1 MGNRKMILLVL
12 SVLLIA
18 AFFSIPFYNNWF
30 VSKFGNDIEIVSE
43 QMQHMKT
50 DERMLTRFGN
60 TLLFLN
66 VVKSSLEKYAKGNA
80 MVLLP
85 PKPYVAAAKLKEGNV
100 DMPEPAVFYY
110 FTGFR
115 GLTPSSKDVD
125 RANWVILARDHQLV
139 MYHINSKRMLD
150 SILTTFK
157 PYQRL

>member
-1 MGNRKMILLVL
+1 MILLVL

-18 AFFSIPFYNNWF
+18 VFFSIPFYNNWF
-30 VSKFGNDIEIVSE
+30 VSKFGNDIEVVSE

-60 TLLFLN
+60 TLMFLN

-85 PKPYVAAAKLKEGNV
+85 PKPYVTAAKLKEASV
-100 DMPEPAVFYY
+100 DVPEPAVFYY

-115 GLTPSSKDVD
+115 ALTPTSKDVD
-125 RANWVILARDHQLV
+125 LANWVIMARDHQLV
-139 MYHINSKRMLD
+139 MYHINSKQMLD
-150 SILTTFK
+150 SVVNVLK
-157 PYQRL
+157 PYQHL